1 MGEVKGQGHI
11 VYPVSNRCTTLSFHV
26 NRTNH
31 SWDMANRL
39 FDFEKSKVK
48 VTGEVKGQGHIIYP
62 TDSLPFRFTSIGPT
76 IPEIWSKECL
86 NLKNTSVIFFLNSPK
101 KKFQTEFHQ
110 YLIRWSAWLTG
121 YSYQVLWWLDEW
133 FSFYHAD
140 KQIYLNQCHS
150 RDLGSRSWKGHPVH
164 FPRPTFSLSQISKV

>member
-62 TDSLPFRFTSIGPT
+62 TDSLPFVSRQSDP
-76 IPEIWSKECL
+76 P
-86 NLKNTSVIFFLNSPK
+86 FLRYGQK
-101 KKFQTEFHQ
+101 
-110 YLIRWSAWLTG
+110 SAWT
-121 YSYQVLWWLDEW
+121 
-133 FSFYHAD
+133 
-140 KQIYLNQCHS
+140 
-150 RDLGSRSWKGHPVH
+150 WKIHP
-164 FPRPTFSLSQISKV
+164 

>member
-76 IPEIWSKECL
+76 IPWDMVKRVLELEKYIR
-86 NLKNTSVIFFLNSPK
+86 NFFLKFTEKKVSNRISPISNQVISMTNGVQLPS
-101 KKFQTEFHQ
+101 FVVIGWVV
-110 YLIRWSAWLTG
+110 LI
-121 YSYQVLWWLDEW
+121 
-133 FSFYHAD
+133 
-140 KQIYLNQCHS
+140 
-150 RDLGSRSWKGHPVH
+150 
-164 FPRPTFSLSQISKV
+164 LSCRQANLP